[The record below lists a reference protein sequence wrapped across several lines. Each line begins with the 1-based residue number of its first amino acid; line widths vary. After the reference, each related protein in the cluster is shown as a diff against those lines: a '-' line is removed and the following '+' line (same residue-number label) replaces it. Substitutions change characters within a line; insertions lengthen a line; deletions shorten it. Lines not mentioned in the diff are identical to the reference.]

1 MVNVARKTYTTNIF
15 VLPHVSVT
23 IPYGFQVT
31 QEIHPS
37 SVNCHNKLLIDC
49 QRGGFGFLVFVL
61 GKTAVMKSQCGNKF
75 QGFT

>member
-1 MVNVARKTYTTNIF
+1 MQLEKPTTLIF
-15 VLPHVSVT
+15 LVPHDTVT
-23 IPYGFQVT
+23 IPYGIQVT

-49 QRGGFGFLVFVL
+49 ERGGFGFLVFVS
-61 GKTAVMKSQCGNKF
+61 GKTAVMKSQYGNKF